1 MTVPTLKLSD
11 GRTVPALAWG
21 NGSGN
26 ARKTPIESGA
36 LAIKAGIRHI
46 DTAQGYENEQ
56 ETGQSLEKGTKD
68 AGISVQDIFLT
79 TKLST
84 EKGDPNKPGIAL
96 EDLRDSVKQ
105 SIARLGR
112 QPDLLLIHNPFVAP
126 EGRLVEFWKILED
139 MKDDGSLTASLGV
152 SNFRPQDFEALLP
165 HCRHKP
171 TVNQLEYHP
180 YVLSHLDRVLS
191 LMAEH
196 DIRPAAYGPM
206 SPVLRHPSKTG
217 GPIGPLLDRAAARL
231 ARESGTEVDAAMVCL
246 LFCRA
251 KGVIAVSASANP
263 ANIEKLARTQS
274 LPDLTNDEVNEI
286 EQTARKFHFQAY
298 DEHMS
303 VDYPAPNLAQGN

>member
-1 MTVPTLKLSD
+1 M
-11 GRTVPALAWG
+11 PASRSKTSFSPPSVSLHSPWTPSGKVALTHRFARLA
-21 NGSGN
+21 
-26 ARKTPIESGA
+26 
-36 LAIKAGIRHI
+36 
-46 DTAQGYENEQ
+46 
-56 ETGQSLEKGTKD
+56 
-68 AGISVQDIFLT
+68 V
-79 TKLST
+79 ST

-126 EGRLVEFWKILED
+126 KGRLVEFWKILED

-274 LPDLTNDEVNEI
+274 LPDLTNDEVSEI

-298 DEHMS
+298 VRPLSLSDISLRAAHQLILTARCAVATAGRAHVGRLPGAE
-303 VDYPAPNLAQGN
+303 PCPR